1 MLVWDGWYFE
11 EKSSGSASSRSPDSD
26 LSEYFGLKKG
36 SKFTVKV
43 KIFPPLQCKVYIAL
57 KSKYH

>member
-36 SKFTVKV
+36 SKFTFKV
-43 KIFPPLQCKVYIAL
+43 
-57 KSKYH
+57 